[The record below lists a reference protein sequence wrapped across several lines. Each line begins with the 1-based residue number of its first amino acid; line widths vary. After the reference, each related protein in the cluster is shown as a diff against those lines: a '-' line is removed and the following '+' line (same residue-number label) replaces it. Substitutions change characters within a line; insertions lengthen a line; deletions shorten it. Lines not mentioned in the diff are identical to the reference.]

1 MRKADANG
9 AIAALH
15 LGFLNCKASSAAP
28 LRRSRSTPPGG
39 WSKSHDF
46 ARSGRVVGL
55 FARLPEMLGALHAG
69 TYRQPALPKGGQTL
83 PSIPDFVIVGVR
95 NCGPRSL

>member
-1 MRKADANG
+1 MRKAYANG

-39 WSKSHDF
+39 WSNLMTSPDPDGLSDF
-46 ARSGRVVGL
+46 LPDCRKCWVRYTPGPTVT
-55 FARLPEMLGALHAG
+55 RLCRREDRHCPQFR
-69 TYRQPALPKGGQTL
+69 T
-83 PSIPDFVIVGVR
+83 S
-95 NCGPRSL
+95 